1 MNDQVNPTR
10 DDCGCCEGLNAE
22 TPLKVYNRPG
32 LKAISYRVGTHASFK
47 QSMLVH
53 LSGSKRPELQK
64 LNTRENDDFSI
75 ALLDAWAMIAD
86 VLTFYQER
94 IANESYLR
102 TATERMSLL
111 HLSRLIGYELRPG
124 VAASTYLS
132 FTMKDIPS
140 LPTEGLQIKAG
151 IPNHTIIDTGTK
163 VQSIPGSGEQ
173 SQIFET
179 IEKIEADVRW
189 NAMKPHQRR
198 PHPSSS
204 TINIFTIQGLTTNLK
219 PGDSVLLVAD
229 NTPNPTVNRVKRLV
243 PDKNTQTTCIELE
256 EGSTVPPFVPPELKE
271 QKPMIDELYLFS
283 WGKVPGNDNGRLI
296 EFLMQYFNIEW
307 INAAKIEKNADVKTI
322 MVTND
327 TNYLSLTLNNEKTN
341 VNLEI
346 DDGRTDIFI
355 VKTENGE
362 LNIYDEFSDEIND
375 EVVKEI
381 INKAWKQEDL
391 LALAATRKWS
401 VEALE
406 ASINNLIVRPP
417 DVPPL
422 KVYALG
428 IQSSLFGH
436 NAPRWDSLPAGQ
448 RYGECVIDK
457 WDNEGNPISYK
468 YIDPIY
474 PENENWDKEPFN
486 LVTIYGENKIYLERT
501 YSGIIEG
508 NWLVLEN
515 AEKVRESYSVN
526 KNVETT
532 YNKFGL
538 TARVTCLEL
547 NIPEDKTESLKNF
560 KIRETTVL
568 SQSEKIDLADLPLD
582 TDVGG
587 ISMIL
592 DRAYLGLKSGM
603 KAIINGERTDM
614 KGTIASEVVTLDNVE
629 LLGGYTKL
637 TFKHALIHTYVRDTV
652 TINANVAGATHGETK
667 QEVLGSGDAS
677 QTYQCF
683 ILRQPP
689 LTFVISPTPS
699 GAETTLEVRVND
711 LLWHEASTL
720 YGHGPDERIYVSSTD
735 NNGNTTIQF
744 GDGKTGARLPTGQ
757 DNVRATY
764 RQGIGVGGLI
774 REGTLQLLMTRSLG
788 VNDVI
793 NPFDASGAADRE
805 SLDDARHNAQL
816 TILTLERIVS
826 LQDYEDFARAYA
838 GISKA
843 LATWIW
849 VDQKRGIFITVA
861 GPKGAPILPDS
872 ELYKNLIM
880 SIQKTGDSSVPLRVE
895 SYQPA
900 SFRLT
905 ASLKIDPDRHEEAVL
920 DAVKKALQTHFS
932 FEMRSFGQ
940 SVTVSEVVQ
949 VMHSIQGVIAVDVDE
964 LCRTDEKRGDWTEQP
979 LIASVPQARA
989 ETEAMAAE
997 LLTIDLNFLDLKV
1010 ML

>member
-1 MNDQVNPTR
+1 MNDQVNPVR

-22 TPLKVYNRPG
+22 TPLKVFNRPG

-75 ALLDAWAMIAD
+75 ALLDAWATTAD

-111 HLSRLIGYELRPG
+111 HLARLIGYELRPG
-124 VAASTYLS
+124 VAASTYLA

-140 LPTEGLQIKAG
+140 LPTESIQIKAS

-163 VQSIPGSGEQ
+163 VQSIPGPDEQ

-189 NAMKPHQRR
+189 NAMKPRQRR

-204 TINIFTIQGLTTNLK
+204 TIDIFTIQGLTTNLK

-229 NTPNPTVNRVKRLV
+229 NAPNLTVNRVKRLV
-243 PDKNTQTTCIELE
+243 PDKTTQTTCIELE
-256 EGSTVPPFVPPELKE
+256 EGSTIPPFAPPELKE
-271 QKPMIDELYLFS
+271 QKPMSY
-283 WGKVPGNDNGRLI
+283 
-296 EFLMQYFNIEW
+296 
-307 INAAKIEKNADVKTI
+307 
-322 MVTND
+322 
-327 TNYLSLTLNNEKTN
+327 
-341 VNLEI
+341 
-346 DDGRTDIFI
+346 
-355 VKTENGE
+355 
-362 LNIYDEFSDEIND
+362 EIND

-422 KVYALG
+422 EVYALG

-457 WDNEGNPISYK
+457 WDSEGNPISYK

-474 PENENWDKEPFN
+474 PEDENWDKGNFN
-486 LVTIYGENKIYLERT
+486 LTIYGEKKIYLDRT
-501 YSGIIEG
+501 HSGIIEG

-515 AEKVRESYSVN
+515 SEKSRTLYKVE
-526 KNVETT
+526 KNVEITC
-532 YNKFGL
+532 NKFGL
-538 TARVTCLEL
+538 TTRVTCLDL
-547 NIPEDKTESLKNF
+547 DNSSQFNKF

-582 TDVGG
+582 TDLGY
-587 ISMIL
+587 INITL

-603 KAIINGERTDM
+603 KAIIKGERTDM
-614 KGTIASEVVTLDNVE
+614 KGTTASEVVTLDNVE

-637 TFKHALIHTYVRDTV
+637 TFKHALMHTYVRDTV

-677 QTYQCF
+677 QTYQRF

-689 LTFVISPTPS
+689 LTFVSSPTPS

-711 LLWHEASTL
+711 VLWHEAPTL
-720 YGHGPDERIYVSSTD
+720 YGHDPDERIYVSSTD

-757 DNVRATY
+757 DNVQATY

-774 REGTLQLLMTRSLG
+774 RERALQLLMTRSLG
-788 VNDVI
+788 VIDVT
-793 NPFDASGAADRE
+793 NPLDASGAADLE
-805 SLDDARHNAQL
+805 SLKDARLNAKL

-838 GISKA
+838 GITKA

-861 GPKGAPILPDS
+861 GPKGAPVLSDS

-895 SYQPA
+895 SYQSE
-900 SFRLT
+900 SFGLT
-905 ASLKIDPDRHEEAVL
+905 ASLKIDPDRRDEVVL
-920 DAVKKALQTHFS
+920 EAVKKALQTHFS

-940 SVTVSEVVQ
+940 SVTVSEVIQ
-949 VMHSIQGVIAVDVDE
+949 VMHSIQGVIAVDVDG
-964 LCRTDEKRGDWTEQP
+964 LYRTDGKGGDGTKQP
-979 LIASVPQARA
+979 LSAAIPQACA

>member
-1 MNDQVNPTR
+1 MNDQVNPDR

-75 ALLDAWAMIAD
+75 ALLDAWATTAD

-124 VAASTYLS
+124 VAASTYLA
-132 FTMKDIPS
+132 FTLKNIPS
-140 LPTEGLQIKAG
+140 LPIEGIQIKTS
-151 IPNHTIIDTGTK
+151 IQNHTIIDTGTK

-189 NAMKPHQRR
+189 NAMKPRQRR

-204 TINIFTIQGLTTNLK
+204 TINIFTIQGLYTNLK
-219 PGDSVLLVAD
+219 PGDSVLLIAE
-229 NTPNPTVNRVKRLV
+229 NTHTVNRVKRLV
-243 PDKNTQTTCIELE
+243 PDKNTQTTSIELE
-256 EGSTVPPFVPPELKE
+256 EVSPIPQFVPH
-271 QKPMIDELYLFS
+271 
-283 WGKVPGNDNGRLI
+283 
-296 EFLMQYFNIEW
+296 
-307 INAAKIEKNADVKTI
+307 
-322 MVTND
+322 
-327 TNYLSLTLNNEKTN
+327 
-341 VNLEI
+341 
-346 DDGRTDIFI
+346 
-355 VKTENGE
+355 E
-362 LNIYDEFSDEIND
+362 LNDEFSNEFSNEISD
-375 EVVKEI
+375 EVVNEI
-381 INKAWKQEDL
+381 INNAWKQEDL

-406 ASINNLIVRPP
+406 ASINNLIARPP

-422 KVYALG
+422 EVYALG
-428 IQSSLFGH
+428 TQSLPFGH
-436 NAPRWDSLPAGQ
+436 NAPRWESLPAGQ
-448 RYGECVIDK
+448 RYGEWVIDER
-457 WDNEGNPISYK
+457 DNDGNPISYK

-474 PENENWDKEPFN
+474 PKDWEETFN
-486 LVTIYGENKIYLERT
+486 LTIYENNKIYLDRT
-501 YSGIIEG
+501 YSGIIQG

-515 AEKVRESYSVN
+515 SEKSRAICTVE
-526 KNVETT
+526 KNVEIT

-538 TARVTCLEL
+538 TARVTCLDLEHSDNL
-547 NIPEDKTESLKNF
+547 DNLDGFE
-560 KIRETTVL
+560 IRETTVL
-568 SQSEKIDLADLPLD
+568 SQSEKLDLADLPLD
-582 TDVGG
+582 TDVGS
-587 ISMIL
+587 ISITL

-603 KAIINGERTDM
+603 KAIISGERTDM
-614 KGTIASEVVTLDNVE
+614 IGTTASEVVTLDNVE

-637 TFKHALIHTYVRDTV
+637 TFMDALTHTYVLDTV

-667 QEVLGSGDAS
+667 QEVLGSGNAS
-677 QTYQCF
+677 QTYQRF

-689 LTFVISPTPS
+689 LTFVSSPTPS

-711 LLWHEASTL
+711 MLWHEVPTL
-720 YGHGPDERIYVSSTD
+720 YGHGSDERIYVSNTD
-735 NNGNTTIQF
+735 NNGNTIIQF

-788 VNDVI
+788 VTDVI
-793 NPFDASGAADRE
+793 NPLDASGAADLE
-805 SLDDARHNAQL
+805 SLDDARHNAKL

-849 VDQKRGIFITVA
+849 IDQKQGIFITVA
-861 GPKGAPILPDS
+861 GPNGAPVLSDS
-872 ELYKNLIM
+872 ALCKNLIM
-880 SIQKTGDSSVPLRVE
+880 SIQKTGDPSVPLRLE
-895 SYQPA
+895 SYQSA
-900 SFRLT
+900 SFGLT
-905 ASLKIDPDRHEEAVL
+905 ASLKINPDHREKAVL
-920 DAVKKALQTHFS
+920 DAVKKALHTHFS

-940 SVTVSEVVQ
+940 SVTVSEVIQ
-949 VMHSIQGVIAVDVDE
+949 VMHSIQGVIAVDVDD
-964 LCRTDEKRGDWTEQP
+964 LYRTDRKGGDGTKQP
-979 LIASVPQARA
+979 LSATISQACA

>member
-1 MNDQVNPTR
+1 MNNQVNPAQN
-10 DDCGCCEGLNAE
+10 DCGCCEGLNAE
-22 TPLKVYNRPG
+22 TPMKVNNRPG

-47 QSMLVH
+47 QSMLLH
-53 LSGSKRPELQK
+53 LSGSKQSELQK

-75 ALLDAWAMIAD
+75 ALLDAWATTAD

-102 TATERMSLL
+102 TTTERVSLL
-111 HLSRLIGYELRPG
+111 HLARLIGYELRSG
-124 VAASTYLS
+124 VAASTYLA
-132 FTMKDIPS
+132 FTMTEIPS
-140 LPTEGLQIKAG
+140 MPKEQGIPIKATPS

-163 VQSIPGSGEQ
+163 VQSIPGPDEQ

-189 NAMKPHQRR
+189 NAMKPRQTR

-204 TINIFTIQGLTTNLK
+204 TINSFTIQGLTTNLK
-219 PGDSVLLVAD
+219 PGDSVLLVAG
-229 NTPNPTVNRVKRLV
+229 NAPNNPTVNRVKRLV

-256 EGSTVPPFVPPELKE
+256 EGSAILQFVPPELKRGSIKE
-271 QKPMIDELYLFS
+271 QKSIS
-283 WGKVPGNDNGRLI
+283 
-296 EFLMQYFNIEW
+296 
-307 INAAKIEKNADVKTI
+307 
-322 MVTND
+322 
-327 TNYLSLTLNNEKTN
+327 
-341 VNLEI
+341 
-346 DDGRTDIFI
+346 
-355 VKTENGE
+355 
-362 LNIYDEFSDEIND
+362 D
-375 EVVKEI
+375 EVVKKEI
-381 INKAWKQEDL
+381 IGKVWKQEDL
-391 LALAATRKWS
+391 LALAATQKWS

-406 ASINNLIVRPP
+406 ASINNLVAQPP
-417 DVPPL
+417 YKPPL
-422 KVYALG
+422 EVYALG
-428 IQSSLFGH
+428 IHASLFGH

-448 RYGECVIDK
+448 RYGEWVIDER
-457 WDNEGNPISYK
+457 DNEGNPISYK
-468 YIDPIY
+468 DIDPIY
-474 PENENWDKEPFN
+474 PDNENWDETLN
-486 LVTIYGENKIYLERT
+486 LVSTYAEDKIYLDRT
-501 YSGIIEG
+501 YPGIIEG

-515 AEKVRESYSVN
+515 SEKFRTSYRVE

-538 TARVTCLEL
+538 TARVTCLDL
-547 NIPEDKTESLKNF
+547 DNSNNFDKF

-568 SQSEKIDLADLPLD
+568 SQSEKLDLADLPLD
-582 TDVGG
+582 KDVGG
-587 ISMIL
+587 ISMTL
-592 DRAYLGLKSGM
+592 DRAHLGLKSGM
-603 KAIINGERTDM
+603 KAIISGERTDM
-614 KGTIASEVVTLDNVE
+614 KGTNVSEVVTLDNME
-629 LLGGYTKL
+629 LLGGYTKFTVKDEL
-637 TFKHALIHTYVRDTV
+637 VHTYVRDTV
-652 TINANVAGATHGETK
+652 TINANVAAATHGETK
-667 QEVLGSGDAS
+667 QEVFGSGDAS
-677 QTYQCF
+677 QTYQRF

-689 LTFVISPTPS
+689 LTFVSSPTPS

-711 LLWHEASTL
+711 VLWHEVPTL
-720 YGHGPDERIYVSSTD
+720 YNHGPDERVYVSSTD

-764 RQGIGVGGLI
+764 RQGIGLDGMV
-774 REGTLQLLMTRSLG
+774 REGTLQLLMTRPLG

-793 NPFDASGAADRE
+793 NPLDASGAADRE

-861 GPKGAPILPDS
+861 GPKGAPVLPDS
-872 ELYKNLIM
+872 ALYKNLMM
-880 SIQKTGDSSVPLRVE
+880 SIQKTGDPTVPLRVE

-900 SFRLT
+900 SFGLT
-905 ASLKIDPDRHEEAVL
+905 ASLKIDPDRREEAVL

-940 SVTVSEVVQ
+940 SVTVSEVIQ
-949 VMHSIQGVIAVDVDE
+949 ILHSIQGVIAVDVDE
-964 LCRTDEKRGDWTEQP
+964 LYRTDEKGSDGTKQP
-979 LIASVPQARA
+979 LPAAVPQAFA
-989 ETEAMAAE
+989 ETEAKAAE

>member
-1 MNDQVNPTR
+1 MNDQVNPRR

-32 LKAISYRVGTHASFK
+32 LKAISYRVGIHSSFK

-53 LSGSKRPELQK
+53 LSGSKRPGLQK

-75 ALLDAWAMIAD
+75 ALLDAWATAAD

-124 VAASTYLS
+124 VAASTYLA

-140 LPTEGLQIKAG
+140 LPTEGVQIKAG

-163 VQSIPGSGEQ
+163 VQSIPGPGEQ

-189 NAMKPHQRR
+189 NAMKPRQRR
-198 PHPSSS
+198 SHPSSS
-204 TINIFTIQGLTTNLK
+204 TINIFSILGLTTNLK
-219 PGDSVLLVAD
+219 PGDSLLLVAD
-229 NTPNPTVNRVKRLV
+229 NAPNPTVNRVKRLV
-243 PDKNTQTTCIELE
+243 PDTKTQTTCIELE
-256 EGSTVPPFVPPELKE
+256 EGSNIPPIVPPELKE
-271 QKPMIDELYLFS
+271 QKPMI
-283 WGKVPGNDNGRLI
+283 
-296 EFLMQYFNIEW
+296 
-307 INAAKIEKNADVKTI
+307 
-322 MVTND
+322 
-327 TNYLSLTLNNEKTN
+327 
-341 VNLEI
+341 
-346 DDGRTDIFI
+346 
-355 VKTENGE
+355 
-362 LNIYDEFSDEIND
+362 DEFSDEIND

-406 ASINNLIVRPP
+406 VSINNLIARPP

-422 KVYALG
+422 EVYALG

-436 NAPRWDSLPAGQ
+436 NAQRWDSLPAGQ
-448 RYGECVIDK
+448 RYGEWIEER
-457 WDNEGNPISYK
+457 DNEGNPIYT
-468 YIDPIY
+468 YINPIY
-474 PENENWDKEPFN
+474 PEDENWDKDPFN
-486 LVTIYGENKIYLERT
+486 LVTIYGENKIYLDRT
-501 YSGIIEG
+501 YPGIIKG
-508 NWLVLEN
+508 DWLVLEN
-515 AEKVRESYSVN
+515 SEKFRTQHKVK

-538 TARVTCLEL
+538 IARVTCLDL
-547 NIPEDKTESLKNF
+547 DNSSQFNKF

-587 ISMIL
+587 ISMTL

-614 KGTIASEVVTLDNVE
+614 KGTTASEVVTLDNVE

-637 TFKHALIHTYVRDTV
+637 TFKHALMHTYVRDTV

-689 LTFVISPTPS
+689 LTFVSSPTPS

-711 LLWHEASTL
+711 VLWHEAPTL

-764 RQGIGVGGLI
+764 RQGIGLGGI
-774 REGTLQLLMTRSLG
+774 VKEGTLQLLMTRPLG

-793 NPFDASGAADRE
+793 NPLDASGAADRE

-872 ELYKNLIM
+872 ALYKNLMM

-940 SVTVSEVVQ
+940 SVTVSEVIQ
-949 VMHSIQGVIAVDVDE
+949 VLHSIQGVIAVDVDE
-964 LCRTDEKRGDWTEQP
+964 LCRTDEKCGDWTEQP
-979 LIASVPQARA
+979 LIASVPQACA

>member
-1 MNDQVNPTR
+1 MNDQVNPAR

-75 ALLDAWAMIAD
+75 ALLDAWATTAD

-124 VAASTYLS
+124 VAASTYLA

-140 LPTEGLQIKAG
+140 LPTESIQIKAS

-163 VQSIPGSGEQ
+163 VQSIPGPDEQ

-189 NAMKPHQRR
+189 NAMKPRQRR

-204 TINIFTIQGLTTNLK
+204 TIDIFTIQGLTTNLK

-229 NTPNPTVNRVKRLV
+229 NAPNLTVNRVKRLV
-243 PDKNTQTTCIELE
+243 PDKTTQTTCIELE
-256 EGSTVPPFVPPELKE
+256 EGSTIPPFVPPELKE

-307 INAAKIEKNADVKTI
+307 INAAKIEKNADGKTI

-375 EVVKEI
+375 KVVKEI

-448 RYGECVIDK
+448 RYGEWVIDER
-457 WDNEGNPISYK
+457 DIEGNPISYK

-474 PENENWDKEPFN
+474 PEDENWDEGNFN
-486 LVTIYGENKIYLERT
+486 LTNGEKKIYLDRT
-501 YSGIIEG
+501 YPGIIEG

-515 AEKVRESYSVN
+515 PEKSRTLYKVE

-538 TARVTCLEL
+538 IARVTCLDL
-547 NIPEDKTESLKNF
+547 DNSNQFNNI

-568 SQSEKIDLADLPLD
+568 SESEKLDLADLPLD

-587 ISMIL
+587 ISMTL

-637 TFKHALIHTYVRDTV
+637 TFKHALMHTYVRDTV

-677 QTYQCF
+677 QTYQRF

-689 LTFVISPTPS
+689 LTFVSSPTPS
-699 GAETTLEVRVND
+699 GAETTLEIRVND
-711 LLWHEASTL
+711 VLWHEAPTL

-757 DNVRATY
+757 DNVQATY

-774 REGTLQLLMTRSLG
+774 RERALQLLMTRSLG
-788 VNDVI
+788 VIDVT
-793 NPFDASGAADRE
+793 NPLDASGAADLE
-805 SLDDARHNAQL
+805 SLKDARLNAKL

-838 GISKA
+838 GITKA

-861 GPKGAPILPDS
+861 GPKGAPVLSDS

-895 SYQPA
+895 SYQSE
-900 SFRLT
+900 SFGLT
-905 ASLKIDPDRHEEAVL
+905 ASLKIDPDRRDEVVL
-920 DAVKKALQTHFS
+920 EAVKKALQTHFS

-940 SVTVSEVVQ
+940 SVTVSEVIQ
-949 VMHSIQGVIAVDVDE
+949 VMHSIQGVIAVDVDG
-964 LCRTDEKRGDWTEQP
+964 LYRTDGKGGDGTKQP
-979 LIASVPQARA
+979 LSAAIPQACA
-989 ETEAMAAE
+989 ENEAMAAE